1 MLPQIICL
9 GAVNVDLVYR
19 VADLAGLLRQW
30 GTGLAQGGEEALSR
44 EGEARLQ
51 ALLADYG
58 RFEGLVGGGQA
69 ANTAYALARL
79 GLPVALVGRVGDDAD
94 GDFLR
99 ESLAGVNLDYLV
111 RQGES
116 GRAYILLDPAGER
129 TILVAPHTNDDLKES
144 DLPREEL
151 AGARFL
157 HLTSF
162 AGDGPLEVQ
171 RELAGR
177 LANGP
182 RLTLDPGE
190 LYARRGRGALTEL
203 LDHVETLLLTEE
215 EWARLGG
222 EAKRHPDWAPPIVVV
237 KRGAEGARMLTPV
250 RYLDFPPEGPGFLVD
265 TLGAGDVFAAGYLAG
280 LFIGLNLPQAI
291 RLAVKAAAYKL
302 TGAARD
308 RYPDREVL
316 NRMIAQLR

>member
-58 RFEGLVGGGQA
+58 RFEGLVGGGQ
-69 ANTAYALARL
+69 
-79 GLPVALVGRVGDDAD
+79 
-94 GDFLR
+94 
-99 ESLAGVNLDYLV
+99 
-111 RQGES
+111 
-116 GRAYILLDPAGER
+116 AYILLDPAGER